1 MSERKKK
8 GRDISGI
15 LIIDKPLHLSSNQ
28 VVQRVKRLF
37 GAKKTG
43 HTGSLD
49 PLASGV
55 LPICLGHATKIS
67 QYLLTSDKTYQFTM
81 QLGQSTTTGDTEGEV
96 VIEQPVPCIEE
107 SELNKV
113 LRDFIGEISQIP
125 PMYSALKHNG
135 QRLYDLA
142 RAGQIVER
150 PSRTVCIKSLKV
162 LSREATS
169 ITLEVCCSKGTYVRT
184 LAEDL
189 AEKLGCVAH
198 VTFLRR
204 ITTGPFD
211 LTSSVT
217 LDQVDALQ
225 GNLESLDKLL
235 GRLDSALLEYP
246 VISCTDAEKG
256 DLCLGRKI
264 EIKGLQQHSL
274 IRLNDSNGEIFGL
287 AKWSENDY
295 LAPTRIFA

>member
-1 MSERKKK
+1 MSDRKKK

-15 LIIDKPLHLSSNQ
+15 LIVDKPLHLSSNQ

-67 QYLLTSDKTYQFTM
+67 QYLLDSDKTYQFTM
-81 QLGQSTTTGDTEGEV
+81 QLGQSTTTGDVEGDV
-96 VIEQPVPCIEE
+96 VIEMPVPPIDD
-107 SELNKV
+107 SLLNSV
-113 LRDFIGEISQIP
+113 LRDFIGDISQIP

-135 QRLYDLA
+135 QRLYALA
-142 RAGQIVER
+142 RAGQVVDR
-150 PSRTVCIKSLKV
+150 PSRSVSIRSLNV
-162 LSREATS
+162 LSRDESS

-189 AEKLGCVAH
+189 AEKLACVAH

-204 ITTGPFD
+204 IKTGPFD
-211 LTSSVT
+211 LANSVT
-217 LDQVDALQ
+217 LDQLDALQ
-225 GNLESLDKLL
+225 GDIESLDKQLN
-235 GRLDSALLEYP
+235 RLDSALMDYP
-246 VISCTDAEKG
+246 VISCTDLEKA
-256 DLCLGRKI
+256 DLCLGRKVTV
-264 EIKGLQQHSL
+264 EQLENHSL
-274 IRLNDSNGEIFGL
+274 IRLNDANGEIFGL
-287 AKWSENDY
+287 GKWSENDC
-295 LAPTRIFA
+295 LAPARIFA